1 MFGRQKTRIMR
12 LQSGSEDSLTIAGAV
27 STQYQRVT
35 DRQMDGQQPICVVF
49 FSVSDTRVSQNVFLV
64 VVVVVVVV
72 IIIIIIIITKYQ
84 ILAENYQTFTRL
96 MLPF

>member
-1 MFGRQKTRIMR
+1 MR

-72 IIIIIIIITKYQ
+72 VIIIIIIIITKYQ

-96 MLPF
+96 MVPF